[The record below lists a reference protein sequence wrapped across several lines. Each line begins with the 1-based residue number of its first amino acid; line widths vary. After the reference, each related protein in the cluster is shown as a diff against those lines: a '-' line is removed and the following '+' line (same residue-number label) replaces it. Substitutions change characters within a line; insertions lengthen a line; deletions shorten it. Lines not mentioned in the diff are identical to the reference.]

1 MCGRGE
7 VCGRGGSVWKGWR
20 NVVGGVRCVMGGVE
34 VCGRGEV
41 CVCVCGR
48 GEVCVCMCV
57 EGVEVCGRSKVYGWW
72 EHVYASIVYRCLH
85 MCIVCVVC
93 CVCVCVLCV
102 CVCVCCVG

>member
-1 MCGRGE
+1 ME
-7 VCGRGGSVWKGWR
+7 
-20 NVVGGVRCVMGGVE
+20 GVRCVGGVE

-48 GEVCVCMCV
+48 GEVCVCVCV

-85 MCIVCVVC
+85 MCIVCV
-93 CVCVCVLCV
+93 CV